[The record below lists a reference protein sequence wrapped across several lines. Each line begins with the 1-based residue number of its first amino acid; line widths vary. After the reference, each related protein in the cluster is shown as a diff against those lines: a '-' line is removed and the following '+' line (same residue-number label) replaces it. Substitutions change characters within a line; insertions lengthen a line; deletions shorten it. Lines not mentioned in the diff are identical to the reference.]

1 MRKTFY
7 FQCFQTEDFLY
18 ELVTQLNKY
27 LFLSYCGRR
36 AMKLLFLANLFSKMV
51 W

>member
-1 MRKTFY
+1 MKTFY

-27 LFLSYCGRR
+27 VFLSYCGRS
-36 AMKLLFLANLFSKMV
+36 AMQVLFLANASSSFQR
-51 W
+51 